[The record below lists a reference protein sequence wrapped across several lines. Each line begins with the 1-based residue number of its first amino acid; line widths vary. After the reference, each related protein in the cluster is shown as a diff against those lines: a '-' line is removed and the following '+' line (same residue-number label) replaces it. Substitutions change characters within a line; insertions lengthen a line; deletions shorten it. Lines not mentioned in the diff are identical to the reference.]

1 MAFTVDELIAKAR
14 AAVEAIKDYDQA
26 QVDKLV
32 YEAAKTIYKHAEELA
47 AEAVE
52 ETGLGFYEDKIAKNT
67 DTPAT
72 FWDYLKDKKSVG
84 IINED
89 PSQGLI
95 EVAHPIGVIAAIT
108 PATNP
113 NVTPLGNFM
122 HIVKGKNAMI
132 VCPAP
137 RAKKS
142 STHTIDL
149 IREAMK
155 KCGAPEDLAQII
167 EEPTIAH
174 SQELM
179 EKADLVL
186 ATGSFGLTKA
196 AYSSGTPAYGVGPG
210 NPPVILDRGYDLKD
224 AAAKIE
230 VAVGSDNG
238 ILCDG
243 TNLLLYPEEQ
253 EKEVFDALRA
263 QGLYLFTEPAD
274 VAKFR
279 DVLFMENGKADP
291 ALVGKDAPVIA
302 KAAGF
307 DIPKDVKVLALK
319 VEEIGEADILNE
331 EILGPITTMKSY
343 DTFENAVDMAVRN
356 MVESGGIGHT
366 AGIYSNDEAHIRY
379 FAEKIPVARVL
390 VNQPTPDAWGPKT
403 CALSPA
409 VSEGCGSWGN
419 NILAGNV
426 DYIHMINVSKVCKPL
441 DVELPDAA
449 KLFAD

>member
-1 MAFTVDELIAKAR
+1 MAYTVEELIAKAR
-14 AAVEAIKDYDQA
+14 TAVEAIKDYDQA

-32 YEAAKTIYKHAEELA
+32 YESAKVIYKHAEELA
-47 AEAVE
+47 REAID
-52 ETGLGFYEDKIAKNT
+52 ETQLGYFEDKIAKNT

-113 NVTPLGNFM
+113 NITPLGNFM

-224 AAAKIE
+224 AAAKLE
-230 VAVGSDNG
+230 VAIGSDNG

-253 EKEVFDALRA
+253 EKEVFDALKA

-279 DVLFMENGKADP
+279 NVLFMENGKPDP

-307 DIPKDVKVLALK
+307 EIPKEVKVIALK

-366 AGIYSNDEAHIRY
+366 AGIFSNDEAHIRY
-379 FAEKIPVARVL
+379 YAEKIPVARVL